1 MAKSKYDKDTF
12 PLLAEGFAREGL
24 NDEQIAEKLGITTT
38 PYYNYQIKYEE
49 FREAIKRGKAPV
61 DTKVEN
67 ALLKRAMGFD
77 VVEIHKT
84 LKIEA
89 NGTETLKELKKI
101 TKHFAPDVGAIVFWL
116 SNRKPDY
123 WKDKRNVDNTHR
135 FPDKDVLIEFTTPDT
150 DE

>member
-1 MAKSKYDKDTF
+1 MAKSKYDESTF

-24 NDEQIAEKLGITTT
+24 NDEQIAEKLGISTAT
-38 PYYNYQIKYEE
+38 YYNYQNDHIE
-49 FREAIKRGKAPV
+49 FVEAIKRGKAPI
-61 DTKVEN
+61 DTEVEN

-77 VVEIHKT
+77 VIETSKT

-89 NGTETLKELKKI
+89 DGTETLKELKTV

-116 SNRKPDY
+116 ANRKPDY
-123 WKDKRNVDNTHR
+123 WKDRKNVNTTHE
-135 FPDKDVLIEFTTPDT
+135 FPDKDVIVKFTTPET